1 MIRIATERDLAEIC
15 ILSNEINNAHFKN
28 LPDDF
33 LEPDDSQR
41 DAPYWRKFIEGE
53 ASVVFVAEDQDK
65 HVVGAVAT
73 SVSSDVPVPFI
84 ISRPR
89 CSVATIVVNQ
99 AWKSKGIGKQLMSAV
114 EGFAKEHGATDVRLD
129 VMAFNKEALAFY
141 NSLGFGEF
149 SLRLS
154 KSIG

>member
-15 ILSNEINNAHFKN
+15 ILSNEINKEHFKN

-41 DAPYWRKFIEGE
+41 DDPYWRKFIEGE
-53 ASVVFVAEDQDK
+53 ASVVFVAEDQDR
-65 HVVGAVAT
+65 HIVGAVSA

-99 AWKSKGIGKQLMSAV
+99 AWNWLFI
-114 EGFAKEHGATDVRLD
+114 TP
-129 VMAFNKEALAFY
+129 
-141 NSLGFGEF
+141 
-149 SLRLS
+149 
-154 KSIG
+154 